1 MSTLTLAANLPPATR
16 RAGFGGALRSEWTKL
31 ISLRSTVVTLLATMA
46 VTIGLSTAISWG
58 ASNRIHN
65 LLTHPG
71 LRGREFDP
79 TAIDPVQLSLAGLI
93 FGQLVIAVLGA
104 MTLTGEYGT
113 GMIRTSL
120 AAQPRRMVTLTAKLV
135 VFTFAA
141 LVTGLISSF
150 ASFFIGQHFFATVNL
165 NVGLGAPN
173 VLRAVIGGALFLT
186 VAGLLSF
193 GLGAILRHSAGAIT
207 SAVGVLFISFILFQ
221 FLPSD
226 WQDDARR
233 WLPFFA
239 GSSIWRTKIDPD
251 ATGHLWGA
259 WPEFG
264 IFTGYAV
271 LALII
276 GTILFQRR
284 DA

>member
-1 MSTLTLAANLPPATR
+1 MSTLTFAADLPPATR

-46 VTIGLSTAISWG
+46 VTIGLSTLVAWG
-58 ASNRIHN
+58 SSNQIRFQ
-65 LLTHPG
+65 LAHPG
-71 LRGREFDP
+71 LRGERFDP
-79 TAIDPVQLSLAGLI
+79 STFDSVQASMFGLI
-93 FGQLVIAVLGA
+93 FGQLVIAVIGA
-104 MTLTGEYGT
+104 MAITSEYGT

-120 AAQPRRMVTLTAKLV
+120 TAQPRRMITLSAKLV
-135 VFTFAA
+135 VFTAVA
-141 LVTGLISSF
+141 LVTGLISTF
-150 ASFFIGQHFFATVNL
+150 ASFFIGQHFYATVNL
-165 NVGLGAPN
+165 YVGLGAPN

-193 GLGAILRHSAGAIT
+193 GLGAILRHTAGAIT
-207 SAVGVLFISFILFQ
+207 AAVAVLFISFILFQ

-226 WQDDARR
+226 WQDHVRR
-233 WLPFFA
+233 WLPFVA
-239 GSSIWRTKIDPD
+239 GSSIWTSKSHPSE
-251 ATGHLWGA
+251 AAVMWGV

-271 LALII
+271 LAVII
-276 GTILFQRR
+276 GAVLFQRR